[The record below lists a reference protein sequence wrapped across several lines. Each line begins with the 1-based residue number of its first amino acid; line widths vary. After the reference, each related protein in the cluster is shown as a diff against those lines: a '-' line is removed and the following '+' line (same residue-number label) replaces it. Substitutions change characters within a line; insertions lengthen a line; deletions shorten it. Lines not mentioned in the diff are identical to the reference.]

1 VAAADEALIPLYG
14 FLEGDTLG
22 LVILARGQQRIGDL
36 ANVVLRSAAVR
47 VAPREGARVFF
58 AGQALDDDQTVARA
72 GLTPLDRI
80 DVRFGEPPPAPTT
93 ERR

>member
-22 LVILARGQQRIGDL
+22 LVILARGQQRIGDVAEAL
-36 ANVVLRSAAVR
+36 IRSSAVR
-47 VAPREGARVFF
+47 VAPRAGAQVFF
-58 AGQALDDDQTVARA
+58 QGQALDGDVTVARA
-72 GLTPLDRI
+72 GLTPLCRI
-80 DVRFGEPPPAPTT
+80 DVRFGGPPAPPA